1 MMENLEAQI
10 RERKAVDFILEK
22 ASFEDVPDQ
31 WTPPEN
37 SHPVDVA
44 IGELGAVA
52 EPDLADEEAAG

>member
-1 MMENLEAQI
+1 MIENLEAQI

-37 SHPVDVA
+37 SHTVDLA
-44 IGELGAVA
+44 LCELGAVS
-52 EPDLADEEAAG
+52 EPVVEEEGAG